1 MRFGAN
7 HYVPVLKVKRG
18 EKKALQL
25 LSPPAQAMIT
35 PLLEIVAR
43 KADKDVFRHLD
54 TAFKDLTAAVE
65 GFDRCFLE
73 TREIAPDGADA
84 ATEVFL
90 RAERLGIPFTP
101 ITGISRIVDVEAAL
115 GHRARGLALR
125 LTRKEFE
132 AGNLAAGIRAFLA
145 RHGYTPEDIDL
156 IIDLGSVENMIAA
169 GVEAFAGAFLDAVPD
184 HTRWKTFT
192 LSACAFPPGMGGV
205 GRNSSALIDRSDW
218 LAWRDGLHAR
228 RALIPRLPTYSD
240 GAIQHPAGVEGFD
253 PKRMKAPAAI
263 RYTAGDSWLL
273 IKGRSVLKE
282 PTIQFRSMARELVYG
297 DLRSAFYGAE
307 HCNGCA
313 ATKNAA
319 DGVGKFSTLEA
330 WRRFGTAHHITT
342 VVQDLG
348 GLTWP

>member
-1 MRFGAN
+1 MRFGAH

-18 EKKALQL
+18 EKTALQL
-25 LSPPAQAMIT
+25 LPPPAKARIT

-43 KADKDVFRHLD
+43 KADKEIDEHLETTFKGLDVAVQGFRRCFID
-54 TAFKDLTAAVE
+54 TQEIASAGAAV
-65 GFDRCFLE
+65 
-73 TREIAPDGADA
+73 
-84 ATEVFL
+84 ATEAFQ

-101 ITGISRIVDVEAAL
+101 VTGISRTVDVAAAL
-115 GHRARGLALR
+115 DHQTRGIALR

-145 RHGYTPEDIDL
+145 RNGLTPGNIDL
-156 IIDLGSVENMIAA
+156 IIDLGSVENMVPP
-169 GVEAFAGAFLDAVPD
+169 GVEAFAEAFLADIPD
-184 HTRWKTFT
+184 HSQWKTFT
-192 LSACAFPPGMGGV
+192 LSACAFPPGMGNV
-205 GRNSSALIDRSDW
+205 ERNSSSLIDRSDW

-228 RALIPRLPTYSD
+228 RASIPRLPTYSD
-240 GAIQHPAGVEGFD
+240 GAIQHPKGVEGFD
-253 PKRMKAPAAI
+253 PIRMQAPAAI

-273 IKGRSVLKE
+273 IKGKSVRKE
-282 PTIQFRSMARELVYG
+282 PTLQFRSMARKLVYG

-313 ATKNAA
+313 AIKNAA